1 MFIVY
6 KQPVNM
12 GMGRAIRTGFE
23 KSDGDIIITIDADLS
38 YSPSHIM
45 QLASVLINDET
56 VDIAVGSPY
65 MERRK
70 C

>member
-1 MFIVY
+1 MMAVKMKHLDWQMNLHLIILNVHVY

-12 GMGRAIRTGFE
+12 GMGRALRTGFE

-38 YSPSHIM
+38 YSASHIN
-45 QLASVLINDET
+45 LL
-56 VDIAVGSPY
+56 Y
-65 MERRK
+65 LK